1 MNKDYS
7 LVEGDVS
14 DPYVTIDVG
23 VTRVAKTNVV
33 DNNLHP
39 RWNEVTLC
47 IYIRTDL
54 NYRRVIERSLRLA
67 FLSTAR

>member
-47 IYIRTDL
+47 IYILT
-54 NYRRVIERSLRLA
+54 
-67 FLSTAR
+67 